1 MNNYFNSTK
10 KRLFDIFLSII
21 LLVLIFPLV
30 IVLLPFL
37 YLKIGYP
44 IIFKQERFGKN
55 KKIFTIYKIRTMKIG
70 SEAKQKSLSKANIAP
85 IPMFKV
91 EDDPRFISLG
101 KIISK
106 LGIDELPQ
114 LLNILKGEMSF
125 VGPRPLPVYE
135 AVKLSSSWNFRYE
148 ARPGLISFWALSP
161 KRYES
166 LSKWKELEKNTL
178 RINSVKEEVALV
190 FKAIDQII
198 IKRIHL

>member
-1 MNNYFNSTK
+1 
-10 KRLFDIFLSII
+10 
-21 LLVLIFPLV
+21 
-30 IVLLPFL
+30 
-37 YLKIGYP
+37 LKIGYP